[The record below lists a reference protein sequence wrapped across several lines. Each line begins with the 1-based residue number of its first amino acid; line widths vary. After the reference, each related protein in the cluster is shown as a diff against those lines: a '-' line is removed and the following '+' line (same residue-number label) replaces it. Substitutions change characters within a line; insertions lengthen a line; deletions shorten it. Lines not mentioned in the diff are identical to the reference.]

1 MTDPSIQPMADDPY
15 AVIVVGAGHAG
26 TEAALAAARM
36 GQRTLLLTANL
47 DTIGKMS
54 CNPSVGGQAKGQI
67 AREVDALGGA
77 MGRAIDA
84 CGIHF
89 RLLNTSKGP
98 AVQAPRAQAD
108 KWRYAQWLKRHVEEQ
123 EHLVV
128 RQERVSDVWVE
139 DDAVAGV
146 VVGGGRA
153 YRAQSVVLTTGTFLQ
168 GVLHLGREQASG
180 GRMGEPP
187 SGLLRALFA
196 AGITTGRMKT
206 GTPPRVNGRSLDTS
220 VMDEQPGDPEP
231 VLFSFMNQGPPPLP
245 QVHCWITR
253 TTEATQQVI
262 ERNLDRSPL
271 YSGVIDAIG
280 PRYCPSIED
289 KVVKFPSKRSHN
301 VFVEPEGLDTHE
313 VYVNGISTSMPADVQ
328 DRIVRSIPGFERA
341 EILRYGDA
349 VEYDFFPPHQLQPS
363 LETKAVGGLFFAGQI
378 NGTTG
383 YEEAA
388 GQGVIAG
395 INAALK
401 AQGRPPLILGR
412 DQAYTG
418 VLIDD
423 LVTQGTSE
431 PYRMFSSRAEYR
443 LLLRH
448 DNADQRLTPLA
459 RQLGAIDD
467 ARWAAFQAKR
477 DQLEA
482 GREAFKNRPNH
493 LKAMR
498 SPGAKLAEVASDLP
512 GVLEL
517 PLEVQRLLEVEL
529 RYAGYIER
537 QAAQVERHKE
547 LEQTA
552 LPAQLD
558 YAAIDELRL
567 EAREKL
573 SAVQPRSL
581 GQASRISGVSPADVS
596 VLLIHLRRIGAL

>member
-1 MTDPSIQPMADDPY
+1 MDDDPY
-15 AVIVVGAGHAG
+15 GVIVVGAGHAG
-26 TEAALAAARM
+26 TAAALASARM

-77 MGRAIDA
+77 MGQAIDA

-108 KWRYAQWLKRHVEEQ
+108 KWRYAQWLKRRVEEQ
-123 EHLVV
+123 AHLVV
-128 RQERVSDVWVE
+128 KQELVKDVWVQ
-139 DDAVAGV
+139 DDVEGPRVQGV

-153 YRAQSVVLTTGTFLQ
+153 YRARTVVLTTGTFLQ
-168 GVLHLGREQASG
+168 GVLHLGREQATG

-187 SGLLRALFA
+187 SGLLRALYA

-220 VMDEQPGDPEP
+220 VMDPQPGDDPP
-231 VLFSFMNQGPPPLP
+231 VLFSFLSQGAPALP
-245 QVHCWITR
+245 QVECWITR

-262 ERNLDRSPL
+262 EQNLHRSPL

-289 KVVKFPSKRSHN
+289 KVVKFPQKRSHN

-341 EILRYGDA
+341 EILRYGYA

-363 LETKAVGGLFFAGQI
+363 LETKAVAGLFFAGQI

-388 GQGVIAG
+388 GQGALAG
-395 INAALK
+395 INAALW
-401 AQGRPPLILGR
+401 AQGQPPLILGR
-412 DQAYTG
+412 DEAYTG

-459 RQLGAIDD
+459 RRVGAIDD
-467 ARWAAFQAKR
+467 ARWAAFCAKR
-477 DQLEA
+477 DALEE
-482 GREAFKNRPNH
+482 GRRAFRARPA
-493 LKAMR
+493 LEKALR
-498 SPGAKLAEVASDLP
+498 SPGARLREVGAEIP
-512 GVLEL
+512 GLLEL
-517 PLEVQRLLEVEL
+517 PAQVLDLLEVEL

-537 QAAQVERHKE
+537 QAAQVARHKE
-547 LEQTA
+547 LEETA
-552 LPAQLD
+552 LPQDLD
-558 YAAIDELRL
+558 YRGLAELRL

-573 SAVQPRSL
+573 SQVRPRSL

-596 VLLIHLRRIGAL
+596 VLLIHLRRLGALR

>member
-1 MTDPSIQPMADDPY
+1 MAEDPY

-47 DTIGKMS
+47 DTLGKMS

-108 KWRYAQWLKRHVEEQ
+108 KWRYAQWLKRYVEEQ
-123 EHLVV
+123 PNLVV
-128 RQERVSDVWVE
+128 RQELVKDVWIS
-139 DDAVAGV
+139 DDPAGPTVRGV

-153 YRAQSVVLTTGTFLQ
+153 YRAQTVVLTTGTFLQ
-168 GVLHLGREQASG
+168 GVLHLGREQATG

-187 SGLLRALFA
+187 SGLLRALAA

-220 VMDEQPGDPEP
+220 VMDPQPGDPEP
-231 VLFSFMNQGPPPLP
+231 VLFSFLNQGPPPLP
-245 QVHCWITR
+245 QVECWITR

-262 ERNLDRSPL
+262 ERNLHRSPL

-328 DRIVRSIPGFERA
+328 DAIVRSIPGFERA
-341 EILRYGDA
+341 EILRYGYA

-388 GQGVIAG
+388 GQGVVAG
-395 INAALK
+395 INAALL
-401 AQGRPPLILGR
+401 AQGQAPLVLGR

-459 RQLGAIDD
+459 RAVGAVDD
-467 ARWAAFQAKR
+467 ARWAAFCAKR
-477 DQLEA
+477 DGLEA
-482 GREAFKNRPNH
+482 GRKAFHARPNH

-498 SPGAKLAEVASDLP
+498 SPGAKLREVGAEIP
-512 GVLEL
+512 GLLEL
-517 PLEVQRLLEVEL
+517 PGEVLALLEVEL

-537 QAAQVERHKE
+537 QAAQVERHRE
-547 LEQTA
+547 LESTA
-552 LPAQLD
+552 LPPDLD
-558 YAAIDELRL
+558 YATLAELRL

-573 SAVQPRSL
+573 AAVRPRSL
-581 GQASRISGVSPADVS
+581 GQAGRISGVSPADVS
-596 VLLIHLRRIGAL
+596 VLLIHLRRLGAL